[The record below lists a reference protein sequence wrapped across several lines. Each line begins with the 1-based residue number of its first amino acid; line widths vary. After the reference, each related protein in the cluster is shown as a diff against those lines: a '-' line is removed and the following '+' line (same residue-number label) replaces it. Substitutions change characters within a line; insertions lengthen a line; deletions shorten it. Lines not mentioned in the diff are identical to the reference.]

1 MSFIS
6 RITEYL
12 QTAIKHILESQVR
25 VNELR
30 NTMKKAI
37 TLLVLLCSLFFVQA
51 TDSISVY
58 IFLSESCPIC
68 KSQTLTLRQLY
79 AEYSPKGISFI
90 GLFPNEEYSTDES
103 IQKFGKKYKL
113 DFELKN
119 DEGQKMVKKFSATT
133 NPQIFVVRNS
143 TQKILYKGKIDNGF
157 ENIGKKRQVIT
168 EHYLRDALENI
179 LRQKEIVV
187 KETQPV
193 GCFIIKN

>member
-12 QTAIKHILESQVR
+12 QTTIKRILESQVR
-25 VNELR
+25 ANEFR
-30 NTMKKAI
+30 KTMKKTI
-37 TLLVLLCSLFFVQA
+37 PLFVLLGSLLFA
-51 TDSISVY
+51 RAADSISVY
-58 IFLSESCPIC
+58 VFLSESCPIC

-79 AEYSPKGISFI
+79 SEYSSKGISFI
-90 GLFPNEEYSTDES
+90 GLFPNQEYSTNES
-103 IQKFGKKYKL
+103 IQQFGKKYQL
-113 DFELKN
+113 DFELKK

-143 TQKILYKGKIDNGF
+143 TQKVLYKGKIDNGF
-157 ENIGKKRQVIT
+157 ESIGKKRQVIT
-168 EHYLRDALENI
+168 EHYLREALESI
-179 LRQKEIVV
+179 LQKKEIAI